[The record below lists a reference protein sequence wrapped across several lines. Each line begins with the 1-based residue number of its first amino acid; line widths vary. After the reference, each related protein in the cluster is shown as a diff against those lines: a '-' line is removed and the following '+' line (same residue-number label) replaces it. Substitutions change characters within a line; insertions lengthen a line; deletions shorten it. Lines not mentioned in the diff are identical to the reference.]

1 MLKVCYVDEGCV
13 ALHTFLFLFSMC
25 LNKNNTKDKTMKKIR
40 KIDVVQQNPRNQKLK
55 VAAYCR
61 VSNFVRNHNG
71 LEKTLEC
78 KL

>member
-1 MLKVCYVDEGCV
+1 
-13 ALHTFLFLFSMC
+13 MC

-71 LEKTLEC
+71 LDKTLEC